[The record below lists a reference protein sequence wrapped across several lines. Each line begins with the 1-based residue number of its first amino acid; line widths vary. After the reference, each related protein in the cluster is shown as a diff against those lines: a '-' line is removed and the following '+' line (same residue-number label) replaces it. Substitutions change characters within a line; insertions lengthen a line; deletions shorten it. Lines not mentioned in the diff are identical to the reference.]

1 LTKCPDRACP
11 HKIADDTAHGMGG
24 RGSIS
29 WGWFVMTG
37 VILYLMV
44 VL

>member
-1 LTKCPDRACP
+1 MNEKRS
-11 HKIADDTAHGMGG
+11 G

-29 WGWFVMTG
+29 WCWFVMTG

>member
-1 LTKCPDRACP
+1 MNEKRS
-11 HKIADDTAHGMGG
+11 G